1 MAPALP
7 AGETFGWGTG
17 AVSAEEDGMVIG
29 TTLGAAAPPGS
40 GSAGTSISVDWW
52 VWAAFVAFVLAMLAL
67 DLFVLHREAHRAST
81 KEAAAW
87 SAVWVTL
94 GLVFA
99 AVLWWWQGAA
109 VAGEYLAGYLLE
121 KSLSVDNIFVFVLI
135 FSYFSVPAA
144 FQHRVLV
151 WGVIGALVMR
161 ATFIAA
167 GAALLERFDWVM
179 YVFGAFL
186 LFTAFRMAR
195 HREVEV
201 HPDRNPVLRL
211 VRKFVPMTSGYD
223 TQKIFVRRGGKRLAT
238 PLFAVLV
245 LIETTDVI
253 FAVDSI
259 PAIFAI
265 TTNTF
270 VVFTSNVFAILGVR
284 ALYFLLARMVGRFRY
299 LKVGLAAILGIV
311 GLKMMLSEVYHP
323 PIWLSLGVIAVI
335 LAVSVV
341 ASLRATVGVADVPEQ
356 VRARGRGLEELAAER
371 VRDDAKGE

>member
-1 MAPALP
+1 
-7 AGETFGWGTG
+7 
-17 AVSAEEDGMVIG
+17 MVIG
-29 TTLGAAAPPGS
+29 TTLGAAGPPGS
-40 GSAGTSISVDWW
+40 GSAGTSVSVDWW

-67 DLFVLHREAHRAST
+67 DLFVLHREAHRVST

-167 GAALLERFDWVM
+167 GAALLERFSWVI
-179 YVFGAFL
+179 YVFGGFL
-186 LFTAFRMAR
+186 IFTAFRMAR

-211 VRKFVPMTSGYD
+211 VRKVVPMTSGYD
-223 TQKIFVRRGGKRLAT
+223 TQQIFVKRGGKRFAT

-270 VVFTSNVFAILGVR
+270 VVFTSNVFAILGLR
-284 ALYFLLARMVGRFRY
+284 ALYFLLAGMVGRFRY

-341 ASLRATVGVADVPEQ
+341 ASLRATARAADVPEE
-356 VRARGRGLEELAAER
+356 VRARGRGLEELSRQR